1 MKWRSLAPAFVL
13 LLSYPAVHAQ
23 SLDAPGAVKAAIEAK
38 YHVTQATAD
47 YSDIVTAGDVITLLK
62 SGLVMYD
69 ATKSASRTGVVS
81 YHDGKLN
88 AGGMTRMM
96 LAGSGPNAA
105 VQVRQFVSGEKCWL
119 VAVTIKNDG
128 VYLSFLSDPINDVR
142 YMGSIKF
149 PVDKKQSM
157 PGPDV
162 MLSQIAEVISVASQP
177 QQNAQQAPQPNGP
190 APPPQPAPAASFA
203 PVAPPPA
210 PSDQPPPPPPTIS
223 LGQTRD
229 QVLASFGQP
238 QRIVNLG
245 TKEIDFYKDMKV
257 TYVHDKVTDVQ

>member
-1 MKWRSLAPAFVL
+1 MKWRSLALAFA
-13 LLSYPAVHAQ
+13 LLSSYFAVHAQ
-23 SLDAPGAVKAAIEAK
+23 SLDTPGAVKAAIEAK

-69 ATKSASRTGVVS
+69 ATKAASRNGVVS

-88 AGGMTRMM
+88 AGGLTKMM
-96 LAGSGPNAA
+96 LAGSGPNSA

-119 VAVTIKNDG
+119 VAITIKNDG
-128 VYLSFLSDPINDVR
+128 VYLTLLSDPINDVR

-149 PVDKKQSM
+149 PVDKKQPM
-157 PGPDV
+157 PGPEV
-162 MLSQIAEVISVASQP
+162 MLSQVAEVISAASAP
-177 QQNAQQAPQPNGP
+177 QQDAQQ
-190 APPPQPAPAASFA
+190 PPPQPAPPAPQQAPAASFA
-203 PVAPPPA
+203 PVAPPPPPA
-210 PSDQPPPPPPTIS
+210 DQPPPPPPTIS
-223 LGQTRD
+223 LGQTRE

-238 QRIVNLG
+238 LRVVKLG

-257 TYVHDKVTDVQ
+257 TYVSGKITDVQ

>member
-13 LLSYPAVHAQ
+13 LLPYSAVHAQ

-88 AGGMTRMM
+88 AGGLTKMM

-128 VYLSFLSDPINDVR
+128 AYLTFLSDPINDVR

-162 MLSQIAEVISVASQP
+162 MLSQVAEVISVASAP
-177 QQNAQQAPQPNGP
+177 QQDAQPAPQ
-190 APPPQPAPAASFA
+190 APAPAAPQQPPAAALA
-203 PVAPPPA
+203 PIAPPP
-210 PSDQPPPPPPTIS
+210 PPPDQPPPPPPTIS
-223 LGQTRD
+223 LGQTHD

-238 QRIVNLG
+238 LRVVKLG
-245 TKEIDFYKDMKV
+245 SKEIDFYKDMKV
-257 TYVHDKVTDVQ
+257 TYVNNKVTDVQ

>member
-1 MKWRSLAPAFVL
+1 MNWRSLAPAFVL
-13 LLSYPAVHAQ
+13 LLSYPARHAP

-47 YSDIVTAGDVITLLK
+47 DSDIVTAGDVIALLK

-69 ATKSASRTGVVS
+69 PTKSASRTGVVS

-96 LAGSGPNAA
+96 LAGSAPNSA

-128 VYLSFLSDPINDVR
+128 VYLTFLSDPINDIR

-157 PGPDV
+157 PGLWVTRAATGTEQSVKNGKRCGSTPV
-162 MLSQIAEVISVASQP
+162 MPLLAIISAMPSSKRVCTLRPGTSTTRRRP
-177 QQNAQQAPQPNGP
+177 LDP
-190 APPPQPAPAASFA
+190 AN
-203 PVAPPPA
+203 
-210 PSDQPPPPPPTIS
+210 
-223 LGQTRD
+223 QTFKGN
-229 QVLASFGQP
+229 LA
-238 QRIVNLG
+238 
-245 TKEIDFYKDMKV
+245 
-257 TYVHDKVTDVQ
+257 HVQKRLNP